1 MKTVNI
7 IDAVRLPIGRY
18 GGIYANVPVD
28 QLGAAAVQALLKRQP
43 TVTIDA
49 VILGNVVGGGGNV
62 ARRVALAAGLAVT
75 IPALTVDQ
83 QCASGLTS
91 IALAWEKIASGAAD
105 CVLCGGVESTSQA
118 PWQIKRPSR
127 LYGQSP
133 VIPTRPPLSAGN
145 YPDLD
150 MGVATEQLAQR
161 LQISRQAQ
169 DQYAFTSQQRYAR
182 AQQQGRFATEISPF
196 QHFTQDECPRPNTT
210 LAGLAQL
217 PPAFSPTGSL
227 TAGNSCPLNDGAGL
241 VLLASAD
248 YCRQHHLTT
257 AFQVLGS
264 TSVGVA
270 PADFA
275 LGPVPA
281 VARLMQHLQLTWADI
296 DQVELNEAFAAQA
309 LACLQQGH
317 WPVEKVNPDGGA
329 LAFGHPF
336 GATGGILVRR
346 LMTDLQQ
353 LPAAQIGLVAMC
365 VGGGQG
371 AALAVRKC

>member
-1 MKTVNI
+1 MTTVKL

-18 GGIYANVPVD
+18 GGVYANVPVD
-28 QLGAAAVQALLKRQP
+28 QLGAAAVQALVKRQP
-43 TVTIDA
+43 AVTVDT

-62 ARRVALAAGLAVT
+62 ARRVALAAGLDVT

-91 IALAWEKIASGAAD
+91 IALAWAQIASGQAD

-118 PWQIKRPSR
+118 PWQLQRPSR
-127 LYGQSP
+127 LYGRPP
-133 VIPTRPPLSAGN
+133 VIVSRPPLSAGN

-150 MGVATEQLAQR
+150 MGVATERLAQR
-161 LQISRQAQ
+161 LGISRQAQ
-169 DQYAFTSQQRYAR
+169 DQYAYESQRRYAQ
-182 AQQQGRFATEISPF
+182 AQQQGILQSEISPF
-196 QHFTQDECPRPNTT
+196 QQVTQDECPRPATT
-210 LAGLAQL
+210 LTDLAQL
-217 PPAFSPTGSL
+217 PPVFSPTGTL
-227 TAGNSCPLNDGAGL
+227 TAGNSCPLNDGAGM

-248 YCRQHHLTT
+248 YCRRHHLT
-257 AFQVLGS
+257 AGFEVLGS
-264 TSVGVA
+264 AAVGVS
-270 PADFA
+270 PVDFA

-281 VARLMQHLQLTWADI
+281 VAQLMARLQLTWADI
-296 DQVELNEAFAAQA
+296 DQMALNEAFAAQA

-317 WPVEKVNPDGGA
+317 WPADKVNPTGGA

-346 LMTDLQQ
+346 LMTDLQVPTAK
-353 LPAAQIGLVAMC
+353 LGLVAMC

-371 AALAVRKC
+371 AALAVAKC